1 MPASESKAGR
11 IDAAAGVVID
21 IAVEDDLPAIVALHA
36 ADAIGG
42 HGDAWTAETG
52 ADYLAAFAT
61 LRAHPDHTLYVARHG
76 GAVVGTLLLSLLP
89 GLTGRGML
97 HAQLRSVQVRADL
110 RSLGI
115 GARMVAFAEDAA
127 RARGAGVVELTSNL
141 RRTQAHRF
149 YERLGYAKSHAGFKK
164 RLG

>member
-1 MPASESKAGR
+1 MSASVSKA
-11 IDAAAGVVID
+11 DHAAAAAAVVID
-21 IAVEDDLPAIVALHA
+21 IAAEDDLPAIVALHA
-36 ADAIGG
+36 ADAVGG
-42 HGDAWTAETG
+42 HGDAWMAETG
-52 ADYLAAFAT
+52 ADYRAAFAT
-61 LRAHPDHTLYVARHG
+61 IRAHPDHALYVARRD
-76 GAVVGTLLLSLLP
+76 GAVVGTFLLSFLP

-97 HAQLRSVQVRADL
+97 HAQLRAVQVRADL

-115 GARMVAFAEDAA
+115 GARMVAFAEAEA

-141 RRTQAHRF
+141 SRTHAHRF

>member
-1 MPASESKAGR
+1 MSASASMAGR
-11 IDAAAGVVID
+11 SAAADVVID
-21 IAVEDDLPAIVALHA
+21 LAVEEDLPAIVAMHA
-36 ADAIGG
+36 ADAVGG
-42 HGDAWTAETG
+42 HGDAWTAETE

-61 LRAHPDHTLYVARHG
+61 LRAHPDHALYVARHDG
-76 GAVVGTLLLSLLP
+76 TVVGTFLLSLLP

-115 GARMVAFAEDAA
+115 GARMVAFAEDEA
-127 RARGAGVVELTSNL
+127 RSRGAGVVELTSNM
-141 RRTQAHRF
+141 RRTQAHAF